1 MFFVIQFNIMNSRK
15 LWGGRFSKSTD
26 KAVEAFTA
34 SVHYDKRL
42 AYYDIQGSIAHA
54 RMLGDCHIISKME
67 SDQIIT
73 GLKSILEEIEAG
85 QFSWLEELE
94 DVHMNIEASL
104 TQRIGDTGKKLHTA
118 RSRNDQIA
126 TDMRLYLRDAVD
138 DLAAGLKQLQ
148 RVLLSLAQ
156 RNSDTIM
163 PGYTHLQS
171 AQPVTFGHHM
181 LAWEQMIGRDRQRL
195 TQSRERL
202 NVSPLGSAALAGTT
216 FAIDRTQTARELGF
230 DRPSENSLDSVS
242 DRDFVIEF
250 CSNTA
255 LLGMHISRMAEEMI
269 IWSSDRFKFIDL
281 GDDFCTGSSIM
292 PQKKNPDVAEL
303 LRGKSA
309 RLISN
314 HTRLLILMKGQPLAY
329 NRDNQ
334 EDKEPLFD
342 SVDTSISCVTILAQ
356 MLSHIKVDKLNMQ
369 QAAIEGFSTATDLA
383 DYLVKRQLPFR
394 DAHEIVG
401 RAVGYCIENQLQL
414 RDVKLDKYKEFSELI
429 EQDVYDCL
437 TPEGSVNSRN
447 HIGGTA
453 PRQVKQAVKRAQKNL
468 TN

>member
-1 MFFVIQFNIMNSRK
+1 MSNQK
-15 LWGGRFSKSTD
+15 LWGGRFSQSTD
-26 KAVEAFTA
+26 KAVEAFTV
-34 SVHYDKRL
+34 SVQFDQRL

-54 RMLGDCHIISKME
+54 RMLGDCQIISKSE
-67 SDQIIT
+67 SAQIIS
-73 GLKSILEEIEAG
+73 GLKAILKDIEAG
-85 QFSWLEELE
+85 DFKWHDELE
-94 DVHMNIEASL
+94 DVHMNIEANL
-104 TQRIGDTGKKLHTA
+104 TERIGETGKKLHTA
-118 RSRNDQIA
+118 RSRNDQVA

-138 DLAAGLKQLQ
+138 QLISGLKALQ
-148 RVLLSLAQ
+148 QVLIKLAE
-156 RNSDTIM
+156 RHNDAIM

-181 LAWEQMIGRDRQRL
+181 LAWEQMIERDRQRL
-195 TQSRERL
+195 IQARERL
-202 NVSPLGSAALAGTT
+202 NVSPLGAGALAGTT
-216 FAIDRTQTARELGF
+216 YAINRLQTANELNF
-230 DRPSENSLDSVS
+230 DGPSENSLDSVS
-242 DRDFVIEF
+242 DRDFIIEF

-255 LLGMHISRMAEEMI
+255 LLGTHISRMAEEMI
-269 IWSSDRFKFIDL
+269 IWSSDRFKFVDL
-281 GDDFCTGSSIM
+281 GDAFCTGSSIM

-342 SVDTSISCVTILAQ
+342 SVDTSIDCVNILAQ
-356 MLSHIKVDKLNMQ
+356 MLANINIDEKVMH

-383 DYLVKRQLPFR
+383 DYLVKKQIPFR

-401 RAVGYCIENQLQL
+401 RVVSHCIDKKIQL
-414 RDVKLDKYKEFSELI
+414 RQLELDTFKQFNPLI
-429 EQDVYDCL
+429 EDDVYDYL
-437 TPEGSVNSRN
+437 TLEGSVNSRD

-453 PRQVKQAVKRAQKNL
+453 PQQVKQAVNRAKIRLQE
-468 TN
+468 

>member
-1 MFFVIQFNIMNSRK
+1 MTLNNITMSNQK

-26 KAVEAFTA
+26 KAVEAFTV

-54 RMLGDCHIISKME
+54 RMLGDCQIISKKE
-67 SDQIIT
+67 SDQIIS
-73 GLKSILEEIEAG
+73 GLKDILEEIEAG
-85 QFSWLEELE
+85 NFNWHDELE

-104 TQRIGDTGKKLHTA
+104 TKRIGETGKKLHTA
-118 RSRNDQIA
+118 RSRNDQVA
-126 TDMRLYLRDAVD
+126 TDMRLYLRDASD
-138 DLAAGLKQLQ
+138 DLMISLNQLQ
-148 RVLLSLAQ
+148 QVLIDLAEQ
-156 RNSDTIM
+156 HCDSIM

-181 LAWEQMIGRDRQRL
+181 LGWEQMIERDRNRLLEMRQRL
-195 TQSRERL
+195 
-202 NVSPLGSAALAGTT
+202 NVCPLGAAALAGTT
-216 FAIDRTQTARELGF
+216 YAIDRLQTAAELGF

-242 DRDFVIEF
+242 DRDFIIEF

-255 LLGMHISRMAEEMI
+255 LLGTHISRMAEEMI
-269 IWSSDRFKFIDL
+269 IWSSDRFKFVDL
-281 GDDFCTGSSIM
+281 GDAFCTGSSIM

-314 HTRLLILMKGQPLAY
+314 HTRLLILMKAQPLAY

-342 SVDTSISCVTILAQ
+342 SVDTAISCTTILTQ
-356 MLSHIKVDKLNMQ
+356 MLSNITINKKNMY
-369 QAAIEGFSTATDLA
+369 QAADEGFSTATDLA
-383 DYLVKRQLPFR
+383 DYLVKKQIPFR

-401 RAVGYCIENQLQL
+401 RVVSFCIEHELKLSQ
-414 RDVKLDKYKEFSELI
+414 VKLEQYTQFSPLI
-429 EQDVYDCL
+429 EGDVYNCL
-437 TPEGSVNSRN
+437 TLDGSVNSRD
-447 HIGGTA
+447 HLGGTA
-453 PRQVKQAVKRAQKNL
+453 PGQVKLAAKRAKQNL
-468 TN
+468 IE